1 MLLGTSLNYPY
12 HKHMLK
18 TKNNNIINSE
28 AKEVFLRGVN
38 LGGWLMMEGY
48 ILHGRNIAEKIF
60 KKEFKKRY
68 GQKELDN
75 FSSLYRNN
83 FIQESDF
90 KNIASLNFNCVRL
103 PFNFSIIKDGRMEVL
118 KKAVDFCEKYNIYC
132 ILDMHAAPGCQNED
146 WHADSEGKAELWT
159 SVRYQ
164 EKFFVLWE
172 LLADTFKDRAIV
184 AGYDILNEPV
194 IKSQDAGKVLRNFY
208 IKAVNRIRNID
219 KGHIIFLEGN
229 TWSQVLEHIGEP
241 FSENLSYS
249 VHFYPPLEFTFN
261 LHKGLRYPGNIFGEN
276 WNQDVIKKRLE
287 LYYNYSRKWNVPI
300 FAGEFGVNARGGHYG
315 EYEWVKDT
323 INCFNEFKFHW
334 AYWTYKAVS
343 NSVFP
348 DGIYQYNANPLWVR
362 REGPLYGWENLY
374 MLWEENKKAVI
385 ESWKTENF
393 IKNELLFNLLASLSH
408 I

>member
-1 MLLGTSLNYPY
+1 
-12 HKHMLK
+12 MLK
-18 TKNNNIINSE
+18 TRNNSIINSDGR
-28 AKEVFLRGVN
+28 EVCLRGVN

-103 PFNFSIIKDGRMEVL
+103 PFNFSIIEDGHMETL

-159 SVRYQ
+159 SARYQ
-164 EKFFVLWE
+164 EKFFGLWE
-172 LLADTFKDRAIV
+172 LLADTFKDREIV

-194 IKSQDAGKVLRNFY
+194 IKSQDSGKVLRNFY
-208 IKAVNRIRNID
+208 IKAVKRIRDID
-219 KGHIIFLEGN
+219 NYHIIFLEGN

-241 FSENLSYS
+241 FAENLSYS
-249 VHFYPPLEFTFN
+249 AHFYHPLEFTFN
-261 LHKGLRYPGNIFGEN
+261 FQTGLRYPGDIFGEQ
-276 WNQDVIKKRLE
+276 WGRDMIKGRLE
-287 LYYNYSRKWNVPI
+287 SYYDYSKKWNIPI
-300 FAGEFGVNARGGHYG
+300 FMGEFGVNSRGGYYG
-315 EYEWVKDT
+315 DYEWVKDA
-323 INCFNEFKFHW
+323 ISCFRDFKFHW
-334 AYWTYKAVS
+334 TYWTYKAAA

-348 DGIYQYNANPLWVR
+348 DGIYQYLENPAWVSR
-362 REGPLYGWENLY
+362 QGPVYGFETFYSLWENY
-374 MLWEENKKAVI
+374 KEDIA

-393 IKNELLFNLLASLSH
+393 TKNEPLFNLLASLSH
-408 I
+408 IC